1 MRLPPPLIE
10 LISRRALQSLAAR
23 GIITSDHPERTAER
37 VARLISA
44 DLSMEDA
51 ITEEARLLLAEHQE
65 QIRGM
70 DLEYHQ
76 LLARAKGQIAQRR
89 GYLLSTGP
97 GKLSREKL
105 HDLAGKIFDLLLE
118 DTDVEYF
125 VKDQELRNQLL
136 RALETELAK
145 DTAREARAR
154 QKVLNIKRRIPEDS
168 PEFHA
173 LFQQFYRELLDKEG

>member
-10 LISRRALQSLAAR
+10 LISRRALQSLTAR
-23 GIITSDHPERTAER
+23 GFIASDHPDRTAEK

-44 DLSMEDA
+44 DLSVEDE

-65 QIRGM
+65 KIKGG

-76 LLARAKGQIAQRR
+76 LIARAKGQIAQRR

-97 GKLSREKL
+97 GRLSREKQ
-105 HDLAGKIFDLLLE
+105 HDLAGKIFNLLLG
-118 DTDVEYF
+118 DPDVEYF
-125 VKDQELRNQLL
+125 VKDQELRNQVL
-136 RALETELAK
+136 RALEMELAK
-145 DTAREARAR
+145 DAAREVRAR